1 MTISEVKKYLHD
13 KESSKYERSQ
23 YDAFLSFINFS
34 YHIPSIHITGTNGKG
49 SVAHYLKNIYVA
61 SGRKVGL
68 FSSPF
73 LKDINEMII
82 VNDQMIGDDE
92 FLDLFMMYLPLFEQF
107 KLTAFE
113 IETFIAFRYFEAQ
126 HVDLSVI
133 EVGMGGLIDA
143 TNIFTPI
150 LSIITNVTLEHTHYL
165 GRTVE
170 AIALAKSGIIKEKV
184 PVLLGQITGSPL
196 KVIQKVAQDKLSP
209 LFLTKGV
216 KNIRMSQTDISF
228 DYDKFKKVRLA
239 TFSLYEVLDASIAIA
254 ATQTLK
260 SAFPLKLDQI
270 YKGLLLTKMPA
281 RMEVMQ
287 SRPLVIV
294 DGAHNPAAIRALVD
308 SLKMYQDRPIS
319 IVFAA
324 FRDKDVMSEF
334 PMLEELSKDITLT
347 TFNHHRARKKD
358 EYPTTRYPYD
368 YDYERL
374 ILQKIKQAPENGLVL
389 ITGSLAFAGVA
400 RQLWKEVK
408 NNE

>member
-1 MTISEVKKYLHD
+1 MTIIEVKQYLQS

-34 YHIPSIHITGTNGKG
+34 YTIPSIHITGTNGKG

-82 VNDQMIGDDE
+82 VNDHMISDDE
-92 FLDLFMMYLPLFEQF
+92 FVDLFGIYQPLFDQF
-107 KLTAFE
+107 NLTAFE

-126 HVDLSVI
+126 KVDLSVI

-143 TNIFTPI
+143 TNIFTPS

-165 GRTVE
+165 GSKVE
-170 AIALAKSGIIKEKV
+170 DIAFAKAGIIKEKV
-184 PVLLGQITGSPL
+184 PVLLGHMSGAPL
-196 KVIQKVAQDKLSP
+196 KVIETVANSKSSP
-209 LFLTKGV
+209 IHMTKGV
-216 KNIRMSQTDISF
+216 KNIRMSQSDVSF
-228 DYDKFKKVRLA
+228 DYDKCKKVRLA
-239 TFSLYEVLDASIAIA
+239 TFSLYEVLDASIAIE

-260 SAFPLKLDQI
+260 SAFPLKLDQL
-270 YKGLLLTKMPA
+270 YKGLLSTKMPG

-287 SRPLVIV
+287 SNPLVIV

-308 SLKMYQDRPIS
+308 SLKMYQGRPMS

-324 FRDKDVMSEF
+324 FKDKDVLSEF
-334 PMLEELSKDITLT
+334 PMLEELTKDITLT
-347 TFNHHRARKKD
+347 TFNHHRARKQD
-358 EYPTTRYPYD
+358 EYPTIRYPFD
-368 YDYERL
+368 YDYQRL
-374 ILQKIKQAPENGLVL
+374 IVQKIKQCPDNGIVL
-389 ITGSLAFAGVA
+389 ITGSLAFAGVV
-400 RQLWKEVK
+400 RQIWKGVK
-408 NNE
+408 EHE

>member
-23 YDAFLSFINFS
+23 YDAFLTYINFS
-34 YHIPSIHITGTNGKG
+34 YVVPSIHITGTNGKG
-49 SVAHYLKNIYVA
+49 SVAHYLKNIYEA

-68 FSSPF
+68 YSSPF
-73 LKDINEMII
+73 LKDINEMIV
-82 VNDQMIGDDE
+82 VNDQMITDDA
-92 FLDLFMMYLPLFEQF
+92 FVDLFSMYLPLFEQF
-107 KLTAFE
+107 NLTAFE

-170 AIALAKSGIIKEKV
+170 DIALAKAGIIKPEV
-184 PVLLGQITGSPL
+184 PILLGQISGTPL
-196 KVIQKVAQDKLSP
+196 QVIQTVASSKHAP
-209 LFLTKGV
+209 LHLTKGV
-216 KNIRMSQTDISF
+216 KNIRMSQSDVCF
-228 DYDKFKKVRLA
+228 DYDKLKKVRLA
-239 TFSLYEVLDASIAIA
+239 TFSLYEVLDASIAIE
-254 ATQTLK
+254 ATQALK
-260 SAFPLKLDQI
+260 RAFPLKLDQL
-270 YKGLLLTKMPA
+270 YKGLLLTKMPG

-287 SRPLVIV
+287 TNPLVIV

-324 FRDKDVMSEF
+324 FKDKDVMSEF

-347 TFNHHRARKKD
+347 TFAHHRARKQD
-358 EYPTTRYPYD
+358 EYPTIRYPYD

-374 ILQKIKQAPENGLVL
+374 ILRKIKQSPENGIIL
-389 ITGSLAFAGVA
+389 ITGSLAFAGVV

-408 NNE
+408 